1 MPAGPQPQ
9 RGQPGSRFRAIP
21 LPAVGLARWAAPAC
35 LTAVPAVGFLVCPG
49 ALGSSPQC
57 LELWR
62 LALQGSLYVTL
73 LRDEALQV
81 HKVTEE
87 LLSSLKG

>member
-1 MPAGPQPQ
+1 M
-9 RGQPGSRFRAIP
+9 
-21 LPAVGLARWAAPAC
+21 GLVPRAAPAC
-35 LTAVPAVGFLVCPG
+35 LTLVPAVGFLVCPG
-49 ALGSSPQC
+49 ALASSPQC

-81 HKVTEE
+81 HRVTEE
-87 LLSSLKG
+87 LLSTLKG

>member
-1 MPAGPQPQ
+1 MQAQGPSPC
-9 RGQPGSRFRAIP
+9 RAAWLPVWASP
-21 LPAVGLARWAAPAC
+21 LPAVGLALRAAPAC
-35 LTAVPAVGFLVCPG
+35 LTLVPTVGFLVCPG
-49 ALGSSPQC
+49 ALAASPQC

-62 LALQGSLYVTL
+62 LALQGSLHVTL

-87 LLSSLKG
+87 LLGTLKG

>member
-1 MPAGPQPQ
+1 MGPA
-9 RGQPGSRFRAIP
+9 
-21 LPAVGLARWAAPAC
+21 ARAAPAR

>member
-1 MPAGPQPQ
+1 M
-9 RGQPGSRFRAIP
+9 
-21 LPAVGLARWAAPAC
+21 
-35 LTAVPAVGFLVCPG
+35 GFLVCPG
-49 ALGSSPQC
+49 ALGTSPQC

-73 LRDEALQV
+73 LRDEALQI